1 MAKAKTPKD
10 TIKVIPAP
18 NALVPV
24 SKVTNEQK
32 DQYTM
37 QSAKYQFEKIIWDFL
52 QSQQRLARGLWGER
66 SNPVVNNTYS
76 RNTINQRIKSL
87 MVDLIARS
95 PRLFL
100 YDLNG
105 IRPGYRAKNEIGESI
120 FDTRSSSA
128 DMFSVQFG
136 VDHSK
141 INVQISFK
149 IPIDACKFK
158 VSIEKVLSTVGFLKV
173 GTKWVYNN
181 ENCSVQP
188 VKPVH
193 PKQQRKIVKY
203 VTIVKKPAVVQ
214 SVVKPLNMEY
224 IKGTVAMLGANIDA
238 MERER
243 QGLIEQLE
251 KVDRAI
257 SSRKDEIRDLYQQVQ
272 DWQKQ
277 VFGQY

>member
-32 DQYTM
+32 DQYTL

-52 QSQQRLARGLWGER
+52 QSQHHLARRLMGDR
-66 SNPVVNNTYS
+66 ATTVVNNTYS
-76 RNTINQRIKSL
+76 QNTMNQRIKSL

-105 IRPGYRAKNEIGESI
+105 IRPGYRAKNEIRESI

-128 DMFSVQFG
+128 DMFSVKFG

-149 IPIDACKFK
+149 IPVDACKFK

-181 ENCSVQP
+181 ENCGDRP

-214 SVVKPLNMEY
+214 SLVKPLNMEY